1 MTQFLYPSTLA
12 SSKNHGLFFFPI
24 HCSFS
29 TPAVVCVLFHPITR
43 RQHGL
48 SWVEFTIKESL
59 GCKRTWSDGGIFF
72 FPFSNRELITPSPCT
87 LPSPTSSTTPR
98 WCSPTASPRPS
109 TRPRW
114 PRPAPTAWPWAWSL
128 APPWPCQQV
137 SRDPSL
143 CSDKI
148 PSPLDKIFPN
158 AAVQGVHSSAA
169 GSACCLLLLCRQKC
183 SNLPQILI

>member
-72 FPFSNRELITPSPCT
+72 PLFQQGAYYTQPVYAAQPHVIHHTTVVQPNSIPS
-87 LPSPTSSTTPR
+87 
-98 WCSPTASPRPS
+98 AIY
-109 TRPRW
+109 
-114 PRPAPTAWPWAWSL
+114 PAPVA
-128 APPWPCQQV
+128 APRTNGVAMGMVAGTTMAMSAGKPG
-137 SRDPSL
+137 
-143 CSDKI
+143 
-148 PSPLDKIFPN
+148 PLP
-158 AAVQGVHSSAA
+158 V
-169 GSACCLLLLCRQKC
+169 L
-183 SNLPQILI
+183 